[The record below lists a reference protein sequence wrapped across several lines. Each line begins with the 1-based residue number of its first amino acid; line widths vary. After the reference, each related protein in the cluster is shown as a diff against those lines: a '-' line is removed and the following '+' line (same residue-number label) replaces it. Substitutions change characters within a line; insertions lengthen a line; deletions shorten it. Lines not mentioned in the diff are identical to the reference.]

1 MSIEKVPRKDGHVWR
16 VRWRDEN
23 GRARSKVLGRKADAE
38 AFEIEVKRAKRIGGL
53 DDFTRKDP
61 TLATFAELW
70 WHRRAKPHLAA
81 RTLRNYAGVWDRHV
95 LPYLGDQRL
104 RRIDT
109 DMLEGW
115 THELRE
121 GGLGDPS
128 IYRAQIV
135 LQSVMRSAVEWGY
148 IATNPVKALRKP
160 RTKRKRIVRPL
171 TDEQVEQ
178 LLRDTNKHGSV
189 RDMLIISLMVGEGLR
204 PQEVFALTHEDVAT
218 DAGITVNKAID
229 YDGTVKSTKT
239 EQHRVVPWFKSQ
251 NLLGLYY
258 DSERN
263 KIMHG
268 DETNSLILSTR
279 GRPFTD
285 GMWQSWHR
293 DVWVKVRPS
302 PDIRPYDLRHTFI
315 SNLIDEGHNI
325 IQIAKWAG
333 HSPTM
338 TLEVYG
344 HLFES

>member
-1 MSIEKVPRKDGHVWR
+1 MSIEKVDRKNGTVWR
-16 VRWRDEN
+16 VRWRDDN

-61 TLATFAELW
+61 TLAVFAELW

-81 RTLRNYAGVWDRHV
+81 RTLRSYAGVWDRHV

-121 GGLGDPS
+121 GGLGDPT

-148 IATNPVKALRKP
+148 IAVNPVRALRKP
-160 RTKRKRIVRPL
+160 RTKRKREVRPL
-171 TDEQVEQ
+171 SLEQVEQ
-178 LLRDTNKHGSV
+178 LFKDVERVGSLRDTV
-189 RDMLIISLMVGEGLR
+189 LVAMLVHQGLR
-204 PQEVFALTHEDVAT
+204 PQEIVALTVGDVSSDEGVRVT
-218 DAGITVNKAID
+218 KAID
-229 YDGTVKSTKT
+229 HDGSIKDTKT
-239 EQHRVVPWFKSQ
+239 EQHRVVPWFG
-251 NLLGLYY
+251 NTRELVAEHLATR
-258 DSERN
+258 D
-263 KIMHG
+263 G
-268 DETNSLILSTR
+268 DALIVSTR
-279 GRPFTD
+279 GRTFTD

-293 DVWVKVRPS
+293 DVWKKVRPS
-302 PDIRPYDLRHTFI
+302 PDTVPYDLRHTFV
-315 SNLIDEGHNI
+315 SNLIHEGHNI

-344 HLFES
+344 HLFDS